1 MTVDKK
7 DLIEKLKR
15 LCQSDNPHE
24 AESAREKLMNII
36 RKYNIDESILEE
48 DRMERREF
56 IYHNEIERRLLVQ
69 ILYAVTGG
77 SRNIMYYSH
86 KRGKQI
92 KYIMDCTYAEYV
104 EINVRY
110 EFYKELIYDDLETFI
125 LAFIHK
131 HRIFPLNS
139 ENTEPEELTDEQIAR
154 IVRMQEMMKGLNS
167 KDYVHRIE
175 G

>member
-1 MTVDKK
+1 MSIDKK

-24 AESAREKLMNII
+24 AESAREKLMAII
-36 RKYNIDESILEE
+36 KKYNIDESILEE

-69 ILYAVTGG
+69 ILYAVVG
-77 SRNIMYYSH
+77 SRDVMYYPH
-86 KRGKQI
+86 RRGKQI
-92 KYIMDCTYAEYV
+92 KYVMECTYAESV

-125 LAFIHK
+125 WAFIHK
-131 HRIFPLNS
+131 HRIFPVNE
-139 ENTEPEELTDEQIAR
+139 ENTSSLNELSEEEIQRLI
-154 IVRMQEMMKGLNS
+154 RMQEMMKGLNS

>member
-1 MTVDKK
+1 MSIDKK

-24 AESAREKLMNII
+24 AESAREKLMAII
-36 RKYNIDESILEE
+36 KKYDIDESILEE
-48 DRMERREF
+48 DKVERREF
-56 IYHNEIERRLLVQ
+56 IYHNDIEKRLLAQ
-69 ILYAVTGG
+69 IMWAVTG
-77 SRNIMYYSH
+77 SKNIMYYSH

-92 KYIMDCTYAEYV
+92 KYVMECTYAESV

-125 LAFIHK
+125 SAFIHK
-131 HRIFPLNS
+131 HRIFPVNIESTDPDELS
-139 ENTEPEELTDEQIAR
+139 EEELQKLM
-154 IVRMQEMMKGLNS
+154 RMQEMMKGLNN

>member
-48 DRMERREF
+48 DRVERREF
-56 IYHNEIERRLLVQ
+56 IYHNEIEKRLLAQ
-69 ILYAVTGG
+69 ILYAVTG
-77 SRNIMYYSH
+77 SRNIMYYPSR
-86 KRGKQI
+86 RGKQI
-92 KYIMDCTYAEYV
+92 KLVMECTYAESV
-104 EINVRY
+104 EINIRY
-110 EFYKELIYDDLETFI
+110 EFYKELIYDDLDVFI
-125 LAFIHK
+125 SAFIHK
-131 HRIFPLNS
+131 HRIFPVNVESTDPDELS
-139 ENTEPEELTDEQIAR
+139 EEEIQKLM
-154 IVRMQEMMKGLNS
+154 RMQEMMKGLNN
-167 KDYVHRIE
+167 KDYVHRIT